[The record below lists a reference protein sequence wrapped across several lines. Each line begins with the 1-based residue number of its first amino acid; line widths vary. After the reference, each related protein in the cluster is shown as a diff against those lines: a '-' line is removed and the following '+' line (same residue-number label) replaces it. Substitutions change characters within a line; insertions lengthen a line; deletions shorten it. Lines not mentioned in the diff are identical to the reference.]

1 MGSAPAAAPS
11 SPESTDRVSA
21 SVPIP
26 SPFVDRAS
34 ANPPVTAQG
43 RASSV
48 PPRPSTAPVA
58 DDATRILQL
67 QALLGQA
74 KQAMTSKDNELRAAI
89 AQRDLLRTQV
99 SGREAR
105 IRELEKTSVREIELR
120 QRTAELERQLGE
132 LERQL
137 ADAKPLRSK
146 LTELEAIARE
156 NTAFKAK
163 ITELQAK
170 VAELEPAAKE
180 AESLQWR
187 VAELESDNGE
197 KVALRKRLYEL
208 EPLAAENESLK
219 RRLLELEAR
228 PAQHAEA
235 DDDLQQIRGI
245 GPAYARSLKAL
256 GIRSFAQIAAWTD
269 EDITAMAQAL
279 KTRPDRIRRDG
290 WIDRAKELLQ
300 AKS

>member
-1 MGSAPAAAPS
+1 
-11 SPESTDRVSA
+11 
-21 SVPIP
+21 
-26 SPFVDRAS
+26 
-34 ANPPVTAQG
+34 
-43 RASSV
+43 
-48 PPRPSTAPVA
+48 VA

-74 KQAMTSKDNELRAAI
+74 KQALASKDNELRAAV

-137 ADAKPLRSK
+137 ADAKPLRAR
-146 LTELEAIARE
+146 LADLEAVAQE
-156 NTAFKAK
+156 NTAFRAK
-163 ITELQAK
+163 IAELQAK

-187 VAELESDNGE
+187 LAELESDSGE

-208 EPLAAENESLK
+208 EPLVAENASLK
-219 RRLLELEAR
+219 RRLLEMESSPAPQVEA
-228 PAQHAEA
+228 E
-235 DDDLQQIRGI
+235 DDLRQIRGI

-256 GIRSFAQIAAWTD
+256 GVKSFAQIAAWTD
-269 EDITAMAQAL
+269 ADVTAMAQAL

-290 WIDRAKELLQ
+290 WIDRAKELLE

>member
-1 MGSAPAAAPS
+1 
-11 SPESTDRVSA
+11 
-21 SVPIP
+21 
-26 SPFVDRAS
+26 
-34 ANPPVTAQG
+34 
-43 RASSV
+43 
-48 PPRPSTAPVA
+48 
-58 DDATRILQL
+58 
-67 QALLGQA
+67 LLGQA
-74 KQAMTSKDNELRAAI
+74 KQALTNKDNELRAAI

-137 ADAKPLRSK
+137 AEAKPLRSR
-146 LTELEAIARE
+146 LTEFEGVARE
-156 NTAFKAK
+156 NTALKAK
-163 ITELQAK
+163 IAALKAQVT
-170 VAELEPAAKE
+170 ELEPAARE

-208 EPLAAENESLK
+208 EPMVGENESLK
-219 RRLLELEAR
+219 RRLLELESH
-228 PAQHAEA
+228 PAPQAEA
-235 DDDLQQIRGI
+235 EDDLQQIRGI

-269 EDITAMAQAL
+269 EDVNAMAQAL
-279 KTRPDRIRRDG
+279 KMRPERIRRDG
-290 WIDRAKELLQ
+290 WIDRAKELLET
-300 AKS
+300 KS